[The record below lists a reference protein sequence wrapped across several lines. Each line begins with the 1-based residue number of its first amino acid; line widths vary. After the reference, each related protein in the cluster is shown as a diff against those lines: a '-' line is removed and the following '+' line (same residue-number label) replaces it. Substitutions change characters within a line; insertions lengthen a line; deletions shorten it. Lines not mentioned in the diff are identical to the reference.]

1 MSNPYDSPQ
10 TPPETFASGSPDKG
24 APTKDNLTMAMLCHL
39 LGALLGILGALI
51 IWLIKKDDHPFVD
64 DQGKE
69 ATNFHL
75 TLVIV
80 HLVLIVVDVLSC
92 GLLSFVHL
100 IPWLMGVILG
110 IIAATKANAGE
121 WYRYPMTIRFI
132 K

>member
-10 TPPETFASGSPDKG
+10 TPPEQFDAGPSDKG

-51 IWLIKKDDHPFVD
+51 MWLIKKDDHPFID

-69 ATNFHL
+69 SVNIKL
-75 TLVIV
+75 TMFIS
-80 HLVLIVVDVLSC
+80 HLVAGVVAVVSC
-92 GLLSFVHL
+92 GLLFFLPMITYVVGL
-100 IPWLMGVILG
+100 VLG
-110 IIAATKANAGE
+110 IMGAVEANQGK
-121 WYRYPMTIRFI
+121 WYRYPINIRFI

>member
-10 TPPETFASGSPDKG
+10 TPPEQFDAGPSDKG

-51 IWLIKKDDHPFVD
+51 MWLIKKDDHPFID

-69 ATNFHL
+69 SVNFQL
-75 TLVIV
+75 TMLIA
-80 HLVLIVVDVLSC
+80 HLVAGVVAVVSC
-92 GLLSFVHL
+92 GLLFFLPMITYVVGL
-100 IPWLMGVILG
+100 VLG
-110 IIAATKANAGE
+110 IMGAVEANQGK
-121 WYRYPMTIRFI
+121 WYRYPINIRFI

>member
-10 TPPETFASGSPDKG
+10 TPPETFAPGKPDKG
-24 APTKDNLTMAMLCHL
+24 PPTKDNLTMAMLCHL

-51 IWLIKKDDHPFVD
+51 IWLVKKDDHPFID

-75 TLVIV
+75 TLIIV

-110 IIAATKANAGE
+110 IIGATKANAGE
-121 WYRYPMTIRFI
+121 WYRYPMSIRFI